1 MKVEWT
7 DRAKKD
13 LRKLFDYYKDDAQNV
28 VAKSVTNHIV
38 RQSMLLES
46 LPLLGLVEP
55 ELEGKK
61 EEYRSLILG
70 NQKIIYWIEGSRR
83 EKGGGE
89 GEGGGKPGAG
99 AGRGGGGGKGGGG
112 ETAFL

>member
-55 ELEGKK
+55 SLEGKK
-61 EEYRSLILG
+61 IEYRSLILG
-70 NQKIIYWIEGSRR
+70 NQKIIYWID
-83 EKGGGE
+83 
-89 GEGGGKPGAG
+89 
-99 AGRGGGGGKGGGG
+99 G
-112 ETAFL
+112 ETVFIATLFDCRQDPLKLWNRVV

>member
-70 NQKIIYWIEGSRR
+70 NQKIIYWIEG
-83 EKGGGE
+83 
-89 GEGGGKPGAG
+89 
-99 AGRGGGGGKGGGG
+99 
-112 ETAFL
+112 ETVFIATLFDCRQDPLKLWKRVD

>member
-13 LRKLFDYYKDDAQNV
+13 LRKLFDYYKDDAENL

-55 ELEGKK
+55 ELQGKK

-70 NQKIIYWIEGSRR
+70 NQKIIYWID
-83 EKGGGE
+83 
-89 GEGGGKPGAG
+89 
-99 AGRGGGGGKGGGG
+99 G
-112 ETAFL
+112 ETVFIATLFDCRQDPLKLWKRVD